1 MANPNIATA
10 STILGVTQ
18 GATLTTS
25 YVGVTSSVPS
35 NTVYKLNSI
44 SVANKTASS
53 VTVDVR
59 IYTSGS
65 TVFLLADG
73 IAVPAATTL
82 VVLTKDQGLYINEG
96 GKVNALAS
104 AGSALDILCSYES
117 IA

>member
-18 GATLTTS
+18 
-25 YVGVTSSVPS
+25 
-35 NTVYKLNSI
+35 
-44 SVANKTASS
+44 
-53 VTVDVR
+53 VDVR

-65 TVFLLADG
+65 DVFLLADG
-73 IAVPAATTL
+73 INVPAETTL
-82 VVLTKDQGLYINEG
+82 VVLTKDQGLYINEA

-104 AGSALDILCSYES
+104 ANSTLDILCSYES

>member
-25 YVGVTSSVPS
+25 YADVVTAVPS

-44 SVANKTASS
+44 SVANKTASDA
-53 VTVDVR
+53 TVDVR
-59 IYTSGS
+59 IYTSGIAN
-65 TVFLLADG
+65 FLLADG
-73 IAVPAATTL
+73 ITVPAATTL

-96 GKVNALAS
+96 GRVNALAS

>member
-25 YVGVTSSVPS
+25 YADVVTAVPS

-73 IAVPAATTL
+73 IAV
-82 VVLTKDQGLYINEG
+82 QGLYINEG

>member
-25 YVGVTSSVPS
+25 YADVVTAVPS

-44 SVANKTASS
+44 SVANKTASDA
-53 VTVDVR
+53 TVDVR

-65 TVFLLADG
+65 DVFLLADG
-73 IAVPAATTL
+73 INVPAATTL
-82 VVLTKDQGLYINEG
+82 VVLTKDQGLYINEA

-104 AGSALDILCSYES
+104 ANSTLDILCSYES